1 MTDTTTTTSRN
12 DAHGILNSALSKY
25 GLGTL
30 ATWAWRQYTKGASID
45 QIMLDLRDRPEYK
58 ARFPAMEALSQAGH
72 ALSESQYIAQE
83 QQYAQIMHAAGL
95 PPGFYDKP
103 EDFATL
109 FTSNLSPS
117 EVQARV
123 TNGYAAAVNAPPE
136 VKAQFEKFYGA
147 GSDAALAAWF
157 LDPDKAEPVLEQQ
170 LAAAT
175 VAGVGSRFGIDPGFG
190 TSMQLAQEGVTAGQA
205 QSGFGAIQKEAGLF
219 NENVGENQDLQ
230 ANKEGVQSQ
239 FGLSP
244 AAIDEVRRRQ
254 GERQAAFAGSGAAQ
268 STRAGAVG
276 LGEAG
281 QP

>member
-1 MTDTTTTTSRN
+1 MTDTTTTTSKN
-12 DAHGILNSALSKY
+12 DAHGILNTALSRY
-25 GLGTL
+25 GLGSL
-30 ATWAWRQYTKGASID
+30 ATWAWNQYTKGSSID
-45 QIMLDLRDRPEYK
+45 QILLDLKERPEYQ
-58 ARFPAMEALSQAGH
+58 ARFPAMEALAQQGH
-72 ALSESQYIAQE
+72 ALTESQYIAQE
-83 QQYAQIMHAAGL
+83 QQYANIMHAAGL

-136 VKAQFEKFYGA
+136 VKAQFEQFYGP

-170 LAAAT
+170 LATAT
-175 VAGVGSRFGIDPGFG
+175 VAGVGSRFGIQPGFG
-190 TSMQLAQEGVTAGQA
+190 ESAQLAQQGVTAGQA
-205 QSGFGAIQKEAGLF
+205 ETGFAAIQKESGLF
-219 NENVGENQDLQ
+219 NENLGENQDLQ
-230 ANKEGVQSQ
+230 ANKQGVEAQ

-244 AAIDEVRRRQ
+244 DAINEVRRRQ
-254 GERQAAFAGSGAAQ
+254 DARQASFAGSGTAQ
-268 STRAGAVG
+268 ATKAGAIG